1 MSSLVTVPSVIA
13 SCSADT
19 LFSNTVKLV
28 TGGCAGSVQLAMVER
43 CRGVSPRR
51 SGAAASCRATAVTRA
66 ISEPAAGTF
75 ASAAEYTASLHVES
89 SASRAGMG

>member
-19 LFSNTVKLV
+19 LFSNTVKV
-28 TGGCAGSVQLAMVER
+28 VAGGVAGSAQLAMVAR

-51 SGAAASCRATAVTRA
+51 SGVAASSLAMAVTRA
-66 ISEPAAGTF
+66 ISEPAAGIF

-89 SASRAGMG
+89 SASRAGIG